1 MSCASPAAEA
11 RTPLLRAPRRR
22 GRPDGVSAAPPATPA
37 TAVTPPIGCPY
48 SPGDHRPERRGHALR
63 RAPPPPSPVPD
74 RRRAADAGRR
84 SATGRAA
91 GARRAPGRSVPPGD
105 TGRTPCRPAA
115 RAVPPCP
122 SPPGRRRRDEGCR
135 WRPIDRPG
143 ADRGRTRR
151 ARPVASPPRVTERP
165 HRSPHPIHS
174 DRPGPARST
183 CPPPSVTRAA
193 PTPPPPADQP
203 SGRRRPALADRL
215 GRKSARRRLPCLD
228 PPRVD
233 DLDPAHPRRREQRGH
248 HRPHPPRAPD
258 LHAQGPSG
266 RQCPHRPLRPGMDH
280 GEGGQVGAERI
291 EAGIH
296 GAGRRARLPRTPGRG
311 VGEQPGRL
319 QPADERLQ
327 MPLGQPERP
336 CLGPERLRPR
346 VPSSSPSRVPVSRS
360 TGSSTTACAG

>member
-1 MSCASPAAEA
+1 MPVATH
-11 RTPLLRAPRRR
+11 R
-22 GRPDGVSAAPPATPA
+22 SAGSGSGTYA
-37 TAVTPPIGCPY
+37 
-48 SPGDHRPERRGHALR
+48 
-63 RAPPPPSPVPD
+63 PSPSRGVTTTSDRATSPKPSPD
-74 RRRAADAGRR
+74 PLR
-84 SATGRAA
+84 
-91 GARRAPGRSVPPGD
+91 PPG
-105 TGRTPCRPAA
+105 A
-115 RAVPPCP
+115 
-122 SPPGRRRRDEGCR
+122 
-135 WRPIDRPG
+135 
-143 ADRGRTRR
+143 
-151 ARPVASPPRVTERP
+151 
-165 HRSPHPIHS
+165 
-174 DRPGPARST
+174 ARST

-319 QPADERLQ
+319 QCGRRAPPDAPRAARA
-327 MPLGQPERP
+327 PVPRP
-336 CLGPERLRPR
+336 GAT
-346 VPSSSPSRVPVSRS
+346 PSRGCRRAARAGSPSPGRPGRAPPRAR
-360 TGSSTTACAG
+360 G